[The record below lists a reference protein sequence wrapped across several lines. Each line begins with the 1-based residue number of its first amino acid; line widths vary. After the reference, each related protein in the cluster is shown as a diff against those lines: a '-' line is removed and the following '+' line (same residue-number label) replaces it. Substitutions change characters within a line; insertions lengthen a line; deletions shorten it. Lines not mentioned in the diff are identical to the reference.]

1 MEWFLLCVGDLA
13 ATNQA
18 QNGNNTCIHLSYIY
32 YLHGYCGG
40 FLKEVGQLS
49 ANEFNCV
56 CTQWLPI
63 TPEKGST
70 CKLINLLSVLASQ
83 HSL

>member
-1 MEWFLLCVGDLA
+1 MILWWVSKRG
-13 ATNQA
+13 
-18 QNGNNTCIHLSYIY
+18 
-32 YLHGYCGG
+32 
-40 FLKEVGQLS
+40 GQLL

-70 CKLINLLSVLASQ
+70 CKLINQCL
-83 HSL
+83 HHNIPYDKD